1 MQVGH
6 RAGRGDDLLRGAVR
20 DRDRQDLVLPRQR
33 LGVSGGDYHQP
44 IAGRHPSELGD
55 PPFAVRQPAH
65 FLARELDQPETHRLV
80 ILVDDA
86 GIVLLL
92 VLLFLGL
99 GLGVRRQEGDRV
111 APGRPGERRHC
122 ILT

>member
-1 MQVGH
+1 M
-6 RAGRGDDLLRGAVR
+6 
-20 DRDRQDLVLPRQR
+20 
-33 LGVSGGDYHQP
+33 SGGDYHQP

-122 ILT
+122 ILTRCQNLRLAAIGGDEINLCTFLAI